1 MVCFLSTPYASIRDE
16 WPPCFCSRLG
26 VGVLSRLDKL
36 IFPSVDTAPKMCPPV
51 LSGET
56 LGPTALKSTGLSSF
70 LHPSRHH
77 LLAKR
82 SALNFAAPWSPSS
95 ALKQANSFWAP
106 KGTRISLI
114 SKLKCPWSR
123 GKVNYVPLTYAL
135 SSELLELACLLSEA
149 QNNLPS
155 SKASPPLNS
164 VNMLPEFSF
173 FLLTTFLVLFVLPT
187 PKSIVLFS
195 FFAPKSTLKDYT
207 LSLYLLKL
215 TFKKMLSQV

>member
-1 MVCFLSTPYASIRDE
+1 MAPR
-16 WPPCFCSRLG
+16 FCSRLG

-36 IFPSVDTAPKMCPPV
+36 IFPSVDTAPKMCPLV
-51 LSGET
+51 LNGET

-77 LLAKR
+77 LLANR

-135 SSELLELACLLSEA
+135 SSELLELACSLR
-149 QNNLPS
+149 PRTT
-155 SKASPPLNS
+155 SPPPKPLLLWILWTCFLS
-164 VNMLPEFSF
+164 FPSFSWLL
-173 FLLTTFLVLFVLPT
+173 FLSP
-187 PKSIVLFS
+187 LFS
-195 FFAPKSTLKDYT
+195 TYP
-207 LSLYLLKL
+207 
-215 TFKKMLSQV
+215 